1 MGNIVVKDY
10 KGDGELDYIIVMF
23 IFTIDTSTRDLA
35 ELLERDWKL
44 SAQIAPM

>member
-10 KGDGELDYIIVMF
+10 KGDGELDYIVMF

-35 ELLERDWKL
+35 QLLERDWKL